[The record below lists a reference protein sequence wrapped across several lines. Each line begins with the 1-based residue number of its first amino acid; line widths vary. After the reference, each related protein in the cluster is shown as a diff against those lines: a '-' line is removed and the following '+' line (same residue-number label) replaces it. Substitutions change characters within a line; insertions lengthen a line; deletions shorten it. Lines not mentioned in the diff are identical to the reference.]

1 MMGNYETLE
10 PYRVDVYGNVRG
22 DFDTCLSA
30 LNDQADNV
38 ALVHRALDGM
48 NDETTDNEHAQVLTA
63 AHDTL
68 GRAVQ
73 IINKA
78 LMLLADCAVARD
90 GGGVA

>member
-10 PYRVDVYGNVRG
+10 PYRVDVYGNER
-22 DFDTCLSA
+22 DDLTMCLSA

-38 ALVHRALDGM
+38 ALVYRALNGLG
-48 NDETTDNEHAQVLTA
+48 EEVTTNEHTQVLTA

-73 IINKA
+73 VINKA
-78 LMLLADCAVARD
+78 LTLLADCAVAR
-90 GGGVA
+90 